1 MQIRGERLMGAI
13 DLYPYRGALRPS
25 PEGDPLRAGPDGPAG
40 GLTVRFAGAYNRSG
54 LGWAFFFCA

>member
-1 MQIRGERLMGAI
+1 MGAI